1 MLVRIISSVILL
13 PLLIGV
19 VFLGGVYLKI
29 AVLLASLVGMHE
41 FYKAFSINKKA
52 VAWIGYVFA
61 IAYVLFINT
70 IINANN
76 IFNIFV
82 SLFILVILIYT
93 VIFHNHTNITEA
105 VISFFGYFYVCFLIS
120 HVYLTREYTHGKLLV
135 WLIFLSAFGCD
146 VGAYF
151 TGMVFGK
158 HNMIYPY

>member
-93 VIFHNHTNITEA
+93 E
-105 VISFFGYFYVCFLIS
+105 
-120 HVYLTREYTHGKLLV
+120 
-135 WLIFLSAFGCD
+135 
-146 VGAYF
+146 
-151 TGMVFGK
+151 
-158 HNMIYPY
+158 